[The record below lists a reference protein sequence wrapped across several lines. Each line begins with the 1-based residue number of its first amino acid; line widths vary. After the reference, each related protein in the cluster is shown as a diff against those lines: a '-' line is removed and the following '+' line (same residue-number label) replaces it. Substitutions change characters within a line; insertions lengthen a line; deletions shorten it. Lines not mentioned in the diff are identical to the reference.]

1 MADAKHAQQLPLPF
15 LAGILGI
22 LGTFDILNIL
32 GIVGT
37 LGILNI
43 LGILSIRVCGG
54 RSLGCRSG
62 ICNPNLGETQQRL
75 KMGDRGSDVDD
86 HPLFCR
92 GLWQARQ
99 CSSPIAISFDRTARI
114 KQSSKRHADKRYAAS
129 EAERCSRLHAQR

>member
-62 ICNPNLGETQQRL
+62 FAT
-75 KMGDRGSDVDD
+75 
-86 HPLFCR
+86 
-92 GLWQARQ
+92 
-99 CSSPIAISFDRTARI
+99 RI
-114 KQSSKRHADKRYAAS
+114 LAKLNNA
-129 EAERCSRLHAQR
+129 